1 MFSIRSL
8 LLAGAVAIATS
19 ASTTEA
25 ALPVFFFHGATGNVT
40 NGAVIEANL
49 TAEGRTYT
57 ALDFCSNECS
67 VKTALSE
74 QVQLAITQIRGII
87 EKDAAKYADG
97 YHFLAH
103 SQGGSVARGVIEEM
117 DDHNVNTFISM
128 AGDGNGNFFGPQASD
143 AVPLQ
148 VLLKALGPYAI
159 DATVFDFN
167 KYEADS
173 ASWKGKFQRDFIE
186 LVTTN
191 EDLQGK
197 SSIANIMTPPLADAA
212 LSNWKS
218 INPFL
223 PKVNNLQ
230 DCGTDAACT
239 ADQERRKANFV
250 KLKAAHFFAS
260 PQDDVQAP
268 WQSCLLGKYTT
279 VATIDEIETKFADFT
294 IVGMKDTVEYT
305 EDRYGLKTLDTA
317 GGLHIHE
324 VADVPHNC
332 WLFDYTSLA
341 TDVACKH
348 APVYDAEIY
357 PLLNITSSSRRS
369 GRAESKKAPSNADDE
384 YEDEDDEAKDK
395 DAKDTPTSPNNDED
409 AALHEEI
416 ERLRVELAS
425 KAVTIHAQ
433 GDEIAELYN
442 DIDKLRVV
450 EDKVMRKKNKIVL
463 LREQLSRQQV
473 EKVELVHSNETLTAK
488 YEQLQ
493 EEAQF
498 LRDINLEDASAKD
511 EERLQQLELVQN
523 LRARE
528 LALQDELEQQ
538 QKKWASDRDT
548 VHQRMRLLEK
558 EKQIVENELT
568 QARGDSALLQKK
580 YGALQQQAQELQT
593 AFQEE
598 KDQKLKLAS
607 RIEEL
612 EAKIVQLEALSVDE
626 RERNARTTAEK
637 FAALE
642 ALVEEKTASI
652 KKVDRQLN
660 AAKLLSR
667 QAKKEKEALLLRVA
681 KLEAEVAGR
690 NAST

>member
-8 LLAGAVAIATS
+8 LLAGAVAIVTS
-19 ASTTEA
+19 AATTEA

-49 TAEGRTYT
+49 TADGRVYT

-67 VKTALSE
+67 VKTAISE
-74 QVQLAITQIRGII
+74 QVQLAITQIRGIV

-148 VLLKALGPYAI
+148 VLLQALGPYAI
-159 DATVFDFN
+159 DATVFDFS

-173 ASWKGKFQRDFIE
+173 TSWKGKFQRDFIE

-191 EDLQGK
+191 AELQGK
-197 SSIANIMTPPLADAA
+197 NSIANIMTPPLDKAA
-212 LSNWKS
+212 LDNWLT
-218 INPFL
+218 IDPFL

-230 DCGTDAACT
+230 NCGTDAKCT
-239 ADQERRKANFV
+239 ADQARRKANFV

-268 WQSCLLGKYTT
+268 WQSCVLGKYTT
-279 VATIDEIETKFADFT
+279 VASVDEIETKFADLT

-305 EDRYGLKTLDTA
+305 DDLYGLKTLDTA

-341 TDVACKH
+341 TNVPCKH
-348 APVYDAEIY
+348 APVYSAEIY
-357 PLLNITSSSRRS
+357 PLLNIASSSRRS
-369 GRAESKKAPSNADDE
+369 GRAEAKKTPSNAVADRLKATE
-384 YEDEDDEAKDK
+384 YAF
-395 DAKDTPTSPNNDED
+395 AD
-409 AALHEEI
+409 AALYEEL
-416 ERLRVELAS
+416 EQLRVELAS
-425 KAVTIHAQ
+425 KSVTIHAQ
-433 GDEIAELYN
+433 GEEIAELCA

-450 EDKVMRKKNKIVL
+450 EDKVMRKKHKISL
-463 LREQLSRQQV
+463 LREQLSRQQA
-473 EKVELVHSNETLTAK
+473 EKVEMVHSNETLAEK
-488 YEQLQ
+488 YVQLQ

-538 QKKWASDRDT
+538 QKKWANDRDT
-548 VHQRMRLLEK
+548 VHQRIRLLEK
-558 EKQIVENELT
+558 EKQFVEDEI
-568 QARGDSALLQKK
+568 ARVRDESGLFQRKH
-580 YGALQQQAQELQT
+580 GVLQQETQELRL
-593 AFQEE
+593 AVQEE
-598 KDQKLKLAS
+598 KDQKLLLAI

-612 EAKIVQLEALSVDE
+612 EAKIAQIEALSLDE
-626 RERNARTTAEK
+626 RERNVHATTEK
-637 FAALE
+637 LSALE
-642 ALVEEKTASI
+642 TLVEEKTVSI
-652 KKVDRQLN
+652 KKADRQLN
-660 AAKLLSR
+660 AAKLLAR

-681 KLEAEVAGR
+681 KLEADLAGR
-690 NAST
+690 TASS

>member
-8 LLAGAVAIATS
+8 LLAGVVAIATS
-19 ASTTEA
+19 AATTEA

-49 TAEGRTYT
+49 TADGRTYT

-67 VKTALSE
+67 VKTAISE
-74 QVQLAITQIRGII
+74 QVQLAITQIRGIV
-87 EKDAAKYADG
+87 EQDAAKYADG

-148 VLLKALGPYAI
+148 VLLQALGPYAI
-159 DATVFDFN
+159 DATVFDFS

-173 ASWKGKFQRDFIE
+173 TSWKGKFQRDFIE

-191 EDLQGK
+191 KDLQGK

-212 LSNWKS
+212 LSNWMS

-230 DCGTDAACT
+230 NCGTDAKCT
-239 ADQERRKANFV
+239 ADQVRRKANFV

-268 WQSCLLGKYTT
+268 WQSCVLGKYTT
-279 VATIDEIETKFADFT
+279 VASVDEIETKFADLT

-305 EDRYGLKTLDTA
+305 DDLYGLKTLDTA

-341 TDVACKH
+341 TNVPCKH
-348 APVYDAEIY
+348 APVYSAEIY
-357 PLLNITSSSRRS
+357 PLLNIASSGRRS
-369 GRAESKKAPSNADDE
+369 GRAEAKKTPSNAVADRLKATE
-384 YEDEDDEAKDK
+384 YAF
-395 DAKDTPTSPNNDED
+395 AD
-409 AALHEEI
+409 AALYEEL
-416 ERLRVELAS
+416 EQLRVELAS
-425 KAVTIHAQ
+425 KSMTIHAQ
-433 GDEIAELYN
+433 REEIAELCA

-450 EDKVMRKKNKIVL
+450 EDKVMRKKHKISL
-463 LREQLSRQQV
+463 LREQLSRQQA
-473 EKVELVHSNETLTAK
+473 EKVEMVHSNETLAEK
-488 YEQLQ
+488 YVQLQ

-538 QKKWASDRDT
+538 QKKWANDRDT
-548 VHQRMRLLEK
+548 VHQRIRLLEK
-558 EKQIVENELT
+558 EKQFVEDEI
-568 QARGDSALLQKK
+568 ARVRDESGLFQRKH
-580 YGALQQQAQELQT
+580 GVLQQEAQELRL
-593 AFQEE
+593 AVQEE
-598 KDQKLKLAS
+598 KDQKLLLAI

-612 EAKIVQLEALSVDE
+612 EAKIAQIEALSLDE
-626 RERNARTTAEK
+626 RERTVHATMEK
-637 FAALE
+637 LSALE
-642 ALVEEKTASI
+642 TLVEEKTVSI
-652 KKVDRQLN
+652 KKADRQLN
-660 AAKLLSR
+660 AAKLLAR

-681 KLEAEVAGR
+681 KLEADLAGR
-690 NAST
+690 TASS

>member
-8 LLAGAVAIATS
+8 LLAGVVAIATS
-19 ASTTEA
+19 AATTEA

-49 TAEGRTYT
+49 TADGRTYT

-67 VKTALSE
+67 VKTAISE
-74 QVQLAITQIRGII
+74 QVQLAITQIRGIV
-87 EKDAAKYADG
+87 EQDAAKYADG

-148 VLLKALGPYAI
+148 VLLQALGPYAI
-159 DATVFDFN
+159 DATVFDFS

-173 ASWKGKFQRDFIE
+173 TSWKGKFQRDFIE

-191 EDLQGK
+191 KDLQGK

-212 LSNWKS
+212 LSNWMS

-230 DCGTDAACT
+230 NCGTDAKCT
-239 ADQERRKANFV
+239 ADQVRRKANFV

-268 WQSCLLGKYTT
+268 WQSCVLGKYTT
-279 VATIDEIETKFADFT
+279 VASVDEIETKFADLT

-305 EDRYGLKTLDTA
+305 DDLYGLKTLDTA

-341 TDVACKH
+341 TNVPCKH
-348 APVYDAEIY
+348 APVYSAEIY
-357 PLLNITSSSRRS
+357 PLLNIASSGRRS
-369 GRAESKKAPSNADDE
+369 GRAEAKKTPSNAVADRLKATE
-384 YEDEDDEAKDK
+384 YAF
-395 DAKDTPTSPNNDED
+395 AD
-409 AALHEEI
+409 AALYEEL
-416 ERLRVELAS
+416 EQLRVELAS
-425 KAVTIHAQ
+425 KSMTIHAQ
-433 GDEIAELYN
+433 REEIAELCA

-450 EDKVMRKKNKIVL
+450 EDKVMRKKHKISL
-463 LREQLSRQQV
+463 LREQLSRQQA
-473 EKVELVHSNETLTAK
+473 EKVEMVHSNETLAEK
-488 YEQLQ
+488 YVQLQ

-538 QKKWASDRDT
+538 QKKWANDRDT
-548 VHQRMRLLEK
+548 VHQRIRLLEK
-558 EKQIVENELT
+558 EKQFVEDEI
-568 QARGDSALLQKK
+568 ARVRDESGLFQRKH
-580 YGALQQQAQELQT
+580 GVLQQEAQELRL
-593 AFQEE
+593 AVQEE
-598 KDQKLKLAS
+598 KDQKLLLAI

-612 EAKIVQLEALSVDE
+612 EAKIAQIEALSLDE
-626 RERNARTTAEK
+626 RERTVHATTEK
-637 FAALE
+637 LSALE
-642 ALVEEKTASI
+642 TLVEEKTVSI
-652 KKVDRQLN
+652 KKADRQLN
-660 AAKLLSR
+660 AAKLLAR

-681 KLEAEVAGR
+681 KLEADLAGR
-690 NAST
+690 TASS

>member
-8 LLAGAVAIATS
+8 LLAGAVAIVTS
-19 ASTTEA
+19 AATTEA

-49 TAEGRTYT
+49 TADGRVYT

-67 VKTALSE
+67 VKTAISE
-74 QVQLAITQIRGII
+74 QVQLAITQIRGIV

-148 VLLKALGPYAI
+148 VLLQALGPYAI
-159 DATVFDFN
+159 DATVFDFS

-173 ASWKGKFQRDFIE
+173 TSWKGKFQRDFIE

-191 EDLQGK
+191 AELQGK
-197 SSIANIMTPPLADAA
+197 SSIANIMTPPLDKAA
-212 LSNWKS
+212 LDNWLT
-218 INPFL
+218 IDPFL

-230 DCGTDAACT
+230 NCGTDAKCT
-239 ADQERRKANFV
+239 ADQARRKANFV

-268 WQSCLLGKYTT
+268 WQSCVLGKYTT
-279 VATIDEIETKFADFT
+279 VASVDEIETKFADLT

-305 EDRYGLKTLDTA
+305 DDLYGLKTLDTA

-341 TDVACKH
+341 TNVPCKH
-348 APVYDAEIY
+348 APVYSAEIY
-357 PLLNITSSSRRS
+357 PLLNIASSSRRS
-369 GRAESKKAPSNADDE
+369 GRAEAKKTPSNAVADRLKATE
-384 YEDEDDEAKDK
+384 YAF
-395 DAKDTPTSPNNDED
+395 AD
-409 AALHEEI
+409 AALYEEL
-416 ERLRVELAS
+416 EQLRVELAS
-425 KAVTIHAQ
+425 KSVTIHAQ
-433 GDEIAELYN
+433 GEEIAELCA

-450 EDKVMRKKNKIVL
+450 EDKVMRKKHKISL
-463 LREQLSRQQV
+463 LREQLSRQQA
-473 EKVELVHSNETLTAK
+473 EKVEMVHSNETLAEK
-488 YEQLQ
+488 YVQLQ

-538 QKKWASDRDT
+538 QKKWANDRDT
-548 VHQRMRLLEK
+548 VHQRIRLLEK
-558 EKQIVENELT
+558 EKQFVEDEI
-568 QARGDSALLQKK
+568 ARVRDESGLFQRKH
-580 YGALQQQAQELQT
+580 GVLQQETQELRL
-593 AFQEE
+593 AVQEE
-598 KDQKLKLAS
+598 KDQKLLLAI

-612 EAKIVQLEALSVDE
+612 EAKIAQIEALSLDE
-626 RERNARTTAEK
+626 RERNVHATTEK
-637 FAALE
+637 LSALE
-642 ALVEEKTASI
+642 TLVEEKTVSI
-652 KKVDRQLN
+652 KKADRQLN
-660 AAKLLSR
+660 AAKLLAR

-681 KLEAEVAGR
+681 KLEADLAGR
-690 NAST
+690 TASS